1 MTPIELNS
9 VALPA
14 DTATKRQLR
23 RPIPDHR
30 KALFETGQ
38 LGAYD
43 THTLLYDVFL
53 KADNKTITALG
64 PPPLNLEQQLLPAHI
79 EINGRE
85 LPLTVHTCHKKLIIL
100 EATSPAPLSNDT
112 AAVICLANEQQQT
125 ITLSASTPPDGL
137 SLVTVQ
143 KNNKLQWIRD
153 WISYYR
159 NEFGIQHVCI
169 YDNNSDN
176 QETLIE
182 TLSDFATIIPW
193 NFPHGIRH
201 RSGNKFCQVGAL
213 NHFKHRFG
221 QNTVIFNFDIDEL
234 LVCPNPQIKRALC
247 HGKMLRFNSY
257 TVPFAATATP
267 DYSFRDFSY
276 REKAPRNSG
285 SKYVMKGNLPGFM
298 NVHHFNPVA
307 RFWHKLLPRSRK
319 RTPLVP
325 PDDAYFLHYRG
336 ITTNWKV
343 HNRDRLKAA
352 DPAADFL
359 VEDTAVVDAFSRFQ
373 P

>member
-1 MTPIELNS
+1 MTSIELNS

-14 DTATKRQLR
+14 GTTIERQLR
-23 RPIPDHR
+23 RPIPDER
-30 KALFETGQ
+30 NALFQTGQ
-38 LGAYD
+38 LGDYD
-43 THTLLYDVFL
+43 YHTLLYDIFL
-53 KADNKTITALG
+53 KTDNKTITALG

-79 EINGRE
+79 KVNSHE
-85 LPLTVHTCHKKLIIL
+85 LPLTVLTCHKKLIIL
-100 EATSPAPLSNDT
+100 EATSPAPLSSGT
-112 AAVICLANEQQQT
+112 SAVICLANGQQKT
-125 ITLSASTPPDGL
+125 ITLSISTQPKGL

-159 NEFGIQHVCI
+159 NEFGIQHVYI

-182 TLSDFATIIPW
+182 TLSNSATVIPW
-193 NFPHGIRH
+193 NFPHGIKH

-221 QNTVIFNFDIDEL
+221 EDTIIFNFDIDEL
-234 LVCPNPQIKRALC
+234 LVVRNPKIKRALF
-247 HGKMLRFNSY
+247 HGKMMRFNSY

-267 DYSFRDFSY
+267 NYSFRDFSY
-276 REKAPRNSG
+276 REKAPRDSG
-285 SKYVMKGNLPGFM
+285 SKYVMKGNLPGLM
-298 NVHHFNPVA
+298 NVHHFNPAA
-307 RFWHKLLPRSRK
+307 RFWHRLSPGSWK

-343 HNRDRLKAA
+343 HNRDRLEAVDAA
-352 DPAADFL
+352 ANFL
-359 VEDTAVVDAFSRFQ
+359 VEDTAVIDAFSRFQ